1 MLRFFTRLFRGKDE
15 KVVHPE
21 HAFRV
26 WDTDEA
32 LHCQLRDEPEES
44 MRWDDLHEIR
54 IITTDEGPMLPDAFW
69 RFSSR
74 DREIVFPQ
82 MALGEKSVIDRAM
95 KLPGYDYDQS
105 IAAMRSTDN
114 AEFIV
119 WRRV

>member
-1 MLRFFTRLFRGKDE
+1 
-15 KVVHPE
+15 
-21 HAFRV
+21 
-26 WDTDEA
+26 
-32 LHCQLRDEPEES
+32 
-44 MRWDDLHEIR
+44 
-54 IITTDEGPMLPDAFW
+54 MLPDAFW